1 MGSIDHAADEPDVT
15 EINEDLPWNYEE
27 QTIIEEGKE
36 ESQSHQQLEDL
47 KNTQNEDLLYICPFF
62 AGLFFLSLNHHL
74 LLQQFGEARKEKAS

>member
-1 MGSIDHAADEPDVT
+1 MADEPDVT
-15 EINEDLPWNYEE
+15 TGINEDLPWNYEE

-62 AGLFFLSLNHHL
+62 AGLFFLSLNYCLL
-74 LLQQFGEARKEKAS
+74 LLQQFGEARKEKAP